1 MPVVTAVN
9 LKACFKKA
17 LGLNTDAPLDVR
29 FTCLKGG
36 MAFKL
41 SLKDVDLAALSSTQ
55 PAFTLKA
62 RELCVMVTHGE
73 NAKAVEVLSKSDH
86 DVRRF
91 LEILNGLPDA
101 VKELLLNTEGNN
113 ASESPVAG
121 GNAQQNSSSTSNYAS
136 PANAALST
144 APSVDFPQATSGS
157 PQSSPESSSTQTS
170 PPTSSYS
177 ASIKAQDRAQT
188 FSDLLVAL
196 AVIEIKGSF
205 LEGLFNIGYPEAGV
219 TGDTT
224 DSLPDANSDP
234 KAGTVRDRL
243 ELLALLK
250 KGTSLKEALFVA
262 SLPDF
267 ELFKLVKLRE
277 IALSFTLREDGQDLH
292 RTGDRIDTDLQGKH
306 VPFQRDSRAIAPVQ
320 GAPTQGVPAQGALT
334 DPELFAYTDFGSLL
348 TGLKEAFAEQLTR
361 AFYLQG
367 RVDLKVAGLNLT
379 FKGKLTVTN
388 CFCAGE
394 VELIGQDGK
403 SSPERTCTF
412 WEEGPEFFA
421 LRLVALKVYEK
432 ESAGDY
438 ALNEQ
443 DQGKARQLTS
453 PPASSASPAV
463 PSSLAATA
471 FPVGTSLILN
481 ASVNV
486 AGVKL
491 KAALSY
497 ANEAIEEAGI
507 FLEERLSFKELLESL
522 AKVSLNGFE
531 IVLNRGSYLRYTRQ
545 KDTQGTHGL
554 PSSPKAR
561 GSQGLPSAPGYTLSA
576 QLNLH
581 LHLLSFSLSGALTL
595 SFTKRAG
602 ATDCYGALQL
612 AKPLSL
618 FTIVTLRGSSESGT
632 QEKGP
637 LLYLSSG
644 SDSNQKGSGTRSVRE
659 NQAGTDNS
667 SNGDYRSEPEKHNR
681 AVNKA
686 GEEGPK
692 ALQALQTLHKSR
704 ALHGAHETHGERA
717 LRVGFKGDL
726 VLLKDIMLPLEV
738 ALKRDADKGEESLE
752 GTFSISHPAFSG
764 GKFSFYLSYTVATSS
779 VKGKRG
785 QGRFALTTDTPL
797 ELPDLN
803 VLKELCKSVDS
814 LPTGK
819 GCESLLDLYNK
830 ECETQ
835 DALNHRITPHFDF
848 SKEKKLT
855 LYVSVKIGAGD
866 VEAEENLF
874 YKKER
879 LDLLTLDLTAELSFS
894 GLIEETVKQIPQRLG
909 EIFKELFTSEE
920 GDTVRL
926 YGFLSYLFPK
936 LVGKVAVVMLCRS
949 ADPSLAEMVERR
961 KKSAPQRGRRK
972 AKTHKGSGGKGGK
985 RGFSFSD
992 ILDTL
997 CGGFAGGSGSFFGDV
1012 GLYAGSLFASAA
1024 FIGFYSE
1031 RLGKAEENDSY
1042 TEESEREE
1050 CVERLVP
1057 CYQRG
1062 FIPAGALITLADGTA
1077 LAIERVKAGDV
1088 VLGRDLKA
1096 HRVLCV
1102 IRTPLAGEPLVR
1114 ITYPA
1119 HLALAPVTVS
1129 AYSALATSAGERC
1142 PLNITDCPTLPPT
1155 ALKAADGSAF
1165 KELAPEDELYRY
1177 DTATG
1182 KVQSVSARGLSISEA
1197 GTAAA
1202 YTFYYAL
1209 ILEEATVAYFVDG
1222 LAVNQDL
1229 WQRQAFSEARL
1240 NQPPLRPP
1248 ASLSLLTPYFTLDK
1262 LTLSALC
1269 DLLPYTVSLEVR
1281 VYDCDVR
1288 ALSEA
1293 EAEFHELKDYAYS
1306 NSALSYPDLPLEM
1319 DIPKLSSDLYCC
1331 ISFSRYLDLGDRGG
1345 RLCSRPGLATLRIVG
1360 LQFATPPV
1368 YRADTGTLTFTLLST
1383 ARQAQV
1389 NLFLQDEVVARS
1401 LEVTVGQAFSYT
1413 LSAELRATLTED
1425 TPLTL
1430 EARVTDEESATAR
1443 TVTLEDGTQRDELFY
1458 TVTYVAYALISTAN
1472 SPEPTP
1478 TPTPEPEPEPPHP
1491 EPPEPGPEPLDP
1503 ADYLPLYAGA
1513 DLRAGSSLL
1522 NDFKLEKG
1530 EVRELHSYLVPTDPK
1545 ARALQVD
1552 YVTAQLLRCEHCLD
1566 RDFVLSHVSRTLEQ
1580 IGILEGERYL
1590 CVIAWSLLSLGLSS
1604 QILLEA
1610 LSELKRKGV
1619 NLSQASSSGEEVKAA
1634 CSLLNAYRE
1643 CLKDGVPCVVCKS
1656 LVSASERELST
1667 ALLPALAEIIHSDL
1681 SAARVYLKALGQLYG
1696 DSLSPERI
1704 GTFIMAL
1711 RPLTLLSWRTL
1722 LNLVS
1727 EIGPVSRESL
1737 SLEVKD
1743 APLGLY
1749 GDPERMLMESVAYAV
1764 SSDLEAGFMLEALT
1778 RQSLVPLTLEDG
1790 GIGLLLQGYHLEDLV
1805 KALPSQ
1811 GLSPL
1816 GTAQWVATVRRDLRL
1831 RLACALKAFRARHY
1845 PLKESL
1851 ESLQPCLASL
1861 SLPEQ
1866 CALIVECGYSVQELT
1881 DVLVSRGLSPLQV
1894 ASLIA
1899 GLHLN

>member
-9 LKACFKKA
+9 LKARFKQA

-41 SLKDVDLAALSSTQ
+41 CLKDVDLAALSSSQ

-73 NAKAVEVLSKSDH
+73 NAQAVEALSKSDP
-86 DVRRF
+86 DVRGL
-91 LEILNGLPDA
+91 LEILGGLPDT
-101 VKELLLNTEGNN
+101 VKALLLNTVSHKAQE
-113 ASESPVAG
+113 PIVAG
-121 GNAQQNSSSTSNYAS
+121 DNLKQEAS
-136 PANAALST
+136 PTPKSATPANATPFT
-144 APSVDFPQATSGS
+144 APLSFAPSEGNTPVSSGS
-157 PQSSPESSSTQTS
+157 LQRTPASAPESTPTHTS
-170 PPTSSYS
+170 PPTSSHPASTQTHDS
-177 ASIKAQDRAQT
+177 AVIFTDQ
-188 FSDLLVAL
+188 LVAL

-205 LEGLFNIGYPEAGV
+205 LEGLFNIGYPEAGEA
-219 TGDTT
+219 GAAT
-224 DSLPDANSDP
+224 DSLPDTNPDL
-234 KAGTVRDRL
+234 KAGIVRDRL

-250 KGTSLKEALFVA
+250 TGTSLKEALFVA

-292 RTGDRIDTDLQGKH
+292 RTGDRIDTDLQGKR
-306 VPFQRDSRAIAPVQ
+306 VPFQRDPKAVLPVQ
-320 GAPTQGVPAQGALT
+320 GTPTQGAPAQGFSGDA
-334 DPELFAYTDFGSLL
+334 ELFAYTDFVSLL
-348 TGLKEAFAEQLTR
+348 TGLNQAFAEHLTR

-394 VELIGQDGK
+394 VELTGQDGK
-403 SSPERTCTF
+403 SAPDKVCTF

-432 ESAGDY
+432 ESAGDH

-443 DQGKARQLTS
+443 GKDKARQLTA
-453 PPASSASPAV
+453 PPASSASPAA

-471 FPVGTSLILN
+471 FPAGTSLILN

-531 IVLNRGSYLRYTRQ
+531 IALNRGSYLRYTRQ

-554 PSSPKAR
+554 PGSPKAR
-561 GSQGLPSAPGYTLSA
+561 GSQGSPSAPGYTLSA
-576 QLNLH
+576 LLNLH
-581 LHLLSFSLSGALTL
+581 LQLLSFSLSGALTL
-595 SFTKRAG
+595 SFTQRAG

-644 SDSNQKGSGTRSVRE
+644 SDSNQKGSGTRSARE

-667 SNGDYRSEPEKHNR
+667 SNGDDRSEPEKHNR

-717 LRVGFKGDL
+717 LRVGFKGEL
-726 VLLKDIMLPLEV
+726 VLLKDLMLPLEV
-738 ALKRDADKGEESLE
+738 AVKRDADKGEESLE

-764 GKFSFYLSYTVATSS
+764 GKLNFYLSYTIATSS
-779 VKGKRG
+779 DKGKRG

-819 GCESLLDLYNK
+819 GCESLLDLFNK

-848 SKEKKLT
+848 SKEKQLT
-855 LYVSVKIGAGD
+855 LYVSVRIGAGD

-879 LDLLTLDLTAELSFS
+879 LDLLTFELKDDLSFT
-894 GLIEETVKQIPQRLG
+894 GLMDEAVKQIPERLG

-936 LVGKVAVVMLCRS
+936 FAGKVAEVMLCRS

-1031 RLGKAEENDSY
+1031 RSGEAEENDSY
-1042 TEESEREE
+1042 AEESEREE
-1050 CVERLVP
+1050 RVERLMP

-1062 FIPAGALITLADGTA
+1062 FIPEGALITLADGTA

-1096 HRVLCV
+1096 HRVLSV

-1129 AYSALATSAGERC
+1129 ASYR
-1142 PLNITDCPTLPPT
+1142 
-1155 ALKAADGSAF
+1155 LKGC
-1165 KELAPEDELYRY
+1165 
-1177 DTATG
+1177 G
-1182 KVQSVSARGLSISEA
+1182 
-1197 GTAAA
+1197 
-1202 YTFYYAL
+1202 
-1209 ILEEATVAYFVDG
+1209 
-1222 LAVNQDL
+1222 
-1229 WQRQAFSEARL
+1229 WQRIQ
-1240 NQPPLRPP
+1240 
-1248 ASLSLLTPYFTLDK
+1248 
-1262 LTLSALC
+1262 
-1269 DLLPYTVSLEVR
+1269 
-1281 VYDCDVR
+1281 
-1288 ALSEA
+1288 
-1293 EAEFHELKDYAYS
+1293 
-1306 NSALSYPDLPLEM
+1306 
-1319 DIPKLSSDLYCC
+1319 
-1331 ISFSRYLDLGDRGG
+1331 
-1345 RLCSRPGLATLRIVG
+1345 
-1360 LQFATPPV
+1360 
-1368 YRADTGTLTFTLLST
+1368 GTC
-1383 ARQAQV
+1383 
-1389 NLFLQDEVVARS
+1389 
-1401 LEVTVGQAFSYT
+1401 
-1413 LSAELRATLTED
+1413 
-1425 TPLTL
+1425 P
-1430 EARVTDEESATAR
+1430 
-1443 TVTLEDGTQRDELFY
+1443 
-1458 TVTYVAYALISTAN
+1458 
-1472 SPEPTP
+1472 
-1478 TPTPEPEPEPPHP
+1478 
-1491 EPPEPGPEPLDP
+1491 
-1503 ADYLPLYAGA
+1503 
-1513 DLRAGSSLL
+1513 
-1522 NDFKLEKG
+1522 
-1530 EVRELHSYLVPTDPK
+1530 
-1545 ARALQVD
+1545 
-1552 YVTAQLLRCEHCLD
+1552 
-1566 RDFVLSHVSRTLEQ
+1566 
-1580 IGILEGERYL
+1580 
-1590 CVIAWSLLSLGLSS
+1590 
-1604 QILLEA
+1604 
-1610 LSELKRKGV
+1610 
-1619 NLSQASSSGEEVKAA
+1619 
-1634 CSLLNAYRE
+1634 
-1643 CLKDGVPCVVCKS
+1643 
-1656 LVSASERELST
+1656 
-1667 ALLPALAEIIHSDL
+1667 
-1681 SAARVYLKALGQLYG
+1681 
-1696 DSLSPERI
+1696 
-1704 GTFIMAL
+1704 
-1711 RPLTLLSWRTL
+1711 
-1722 LNLVS
+1722 
-1727 EIGPVSRESL
+1727 
-1737 SLEVKD
+1737 
-1743 APLGLY
+1743 
-1749 GDPERMLMESVAYAV
+1749 
-1764 SSDLEAGFMLEALT
+1764 
-1778 RQSLVPLTLEDG
+1778 
-1790 GIGLLLQGYHLEDLV
+1790 
-1805 KALPSQ
+1805 
-1811 GLSPL
+1811 
-1816 GTAQWVATVRRDLRL
+1816 
-1831 RLACALKAFRARHY
+1831 
-1845 PLKESL
+1845 
-1851 ESLQPCLASL
+1851 
-1861 SLPEQ
+1861 
-1866 CALIVECGYSVQELT
+1866 
-1881 DVLVSRGLSPLQV
+1881 
-1894 ASLIA
+1894 
-1899 GLHLN
+1899 

>member
-1 MPVVTAVN
+1 MLVVTAVN

-62 RELCVMVTHGE
+62 RELCVMITHGE
-73 NAKAVEVLSKSDH
+73 NAQAVEALSKSDP
-86 DVRRF
+86 DVRGL
-91 LEILNGLPDA
+91 LEILGGLPDT
-101 VKELLLNTEGNN
+101 VKALLLHTAGNK
-113 ASESPVAG
+113 AQETPVAG
-121 GNAQQNSSSTSNYAS
+121 TNLKQESSPTPKSAT
-136 PANAALST
+136 PATATPFTATRSS
-144 APSVDFPQATSGS
+144 APSEDTTSATSGS
-157 PQSSPESSSTQTS
+157 RQRAPASSSRSTPTHTS
-170 PPTSSYS
+170 LPPSPLP
-177 ASIKAQDRAQT
+177 ASIQAQGTSVT
-188 FSDLLVAL
+188 FSDQLVAL

-219 TGDTT
+219 TEAAT

-243 ELLALLK
+243 ELIALLK
-250 KGTSLKEALFVA
+250 TGTLKEALFVA

-277 IALSFTLREDGQDLH
+277 IALSFTLREDGQDLQ

-334 DPELFAYTDFGSLL
+334 DPELFAYTDFVSLL

-432 ESAGDY
+432 ESAGGH

-453 PPASSASPAV
+453 PPASSDSPAV

-531 IVLNRGSYLRYTRQ
+531 IALNRGSYLSYTRQ

-554 PSSPKAR
+554 P
-561 GSQGLPSAPGYTLSA
+561 GSPSAPGYTLSA

-581 LHLLSFSLSGALTL
+581 LQLLSFSLSGALTL
-595 SFTKRAG
+595 GFTKSAVE
-602 ATDCYGALQL
+602 TDFYGALHL
-612 AKPLSL
+612 VKPLSL
-618 FTIVTLRGSSESGT
+618 FTIATLRGSSESGT

-644 SDSNQKGSGTRSVRE
+644 SGGNQKGSGNRSVRE
-659 NQAGTDNS
+659 NQAGTGNS
-667 SNGDYRSEPEKHNR
+667 SNRDDRSEHEKRSR
-681 AVNKA
+681 AENKA
-686 GEEGPK
+686 G
-692 ALQALQTLHKSR
+692 AWSTQALHDLQKSR
-704 ALHGAHETHGERA
+704 TLHGAYGSHGERA
-717 LRVGFKGDL
+717 LRIGFKGDL
-726 VLLKDIMLPLEV
+726 VLLKDLMLPLEV

-819 GCESLLDLYNK
+819 GCESLLDLFNK

-879 LDLLTLDLTAELSFS
+879 LDLLTWDLTAELSFS
-894 GLIEETVKQIPQRLG
+894 GLIEETVKQIPERLG

-936 LVGKVAVVMLCRS
+936 LAVKVAEVMLCRS

-1012 GLYAGSLFASAA
+1012 GLYAGSLFASAV

-1031 RLGKAEENDSY
+1031 RSGKAEENGSY
-1042 TEESEREE
+1042 AEESERETR
-1050 CVERLVP
+1050 VERLVP

-1096 HRVLCV
+1096 HRVLSV

-1209 ILEEATVAYFVDG
+1209 ILEEATAAYFVDG

-1229 WQRQAFSEARL
+1229 WQRLAFSEARL

-1293 EAEFHELKDYAYS
+1293 EAELHELKDYAYS

-1319 DIPKLSSDLYCC
+1319 DIPKLSSDLYCR
-1331 ISFSRYLDLGDRGG
+1331 ISFSRYLDLGERGG

-1383 ARQAQV
+1383 AKQAQV

-1478 TPTPEPEPEPPHP
+1478 APTPEPEP
-1491 EPPEPGPEPLDP
+1491 
-1503 ADYLPLYAGA
+1503 
-1513 DLRAGSSLL
+1513 
-1522 NDFKLEKG
+1522 
-1530 EVRELHSYLVPTDPK
+1530 
-1545 ARALQVD
+1545 
-1552 YVTAQLLRCEHCLD
+1552 
-1566 RDFVLSHVSRTLEQ
+1566 
-1580 IGILEGERYL
+1580 
-1590 CVIAWSLLSLGLSS
+1590 
-1604 QILLEA
+1604 
-1610 LSELKRKGV
+1610 
-1619 NLSQASSSGEEVKAA
+1619 
-1634 CSLLNAYRE
+1634 
-1643 CLKDGVPCVVCKS
+1643 
-1656 LVSASERELST
+1656 
-1667 ALLPALAEIIHSDL
+1667 
-1681 SAARVYLKALGQLYG
+1681 
-1696 DSLSPERI
+1696 
-1704 GTFIMAL
+1704 
-1711 RPLTLLSWRTL
+1711 
-1722 LNLVS
+1722 
-1727 EIGPVSRESL
+1727 
-1737 SLEVKD
+1737 
-1743 APLGLY
+1743 
-1749 GDPERMLMESVAYAV
+1749 
-1764 SSDLEAGFMLEALT
+1764 
-1778 RQSLVPLTLEDG
+1778 
-1790 GIGLLLQGYHLEDLV
+1790 
-1805 KALPSQ
+1805 
-1811 GLSPL
+1811 
-1816 GTAQWVATVRRDLRL
+1816 
-1831 RLACALKAFRARHY
+1831 
-1845 PLKESL
+1845 
-1851 ESLQPCLASL
+1851 
-1861 SLPEQ
+1861 
-1866 CALIVECGYSVQELT
+1866 
-1881 DVLVSRGLSPLQV
+1881 
-1894 ASLIA
+1894 
-1899 GLHLN
+1899 

>member
-394 VELIGQDGK
+394 VELVGQDGK
-403 SSPERTCTF
+403 SSPDKACTF

-421 LRLVALKVYEK
+421 LRLVALKVYAK
-432 ESAGDY
+432 ESVSDH

-443 DQGKARQLTS
+443 GKDKARQLTA
-453 PPASSASPAV
+453 PPASSSSLAV
-463 PSSLAATA
+463 PSSLASTA
-471 FPVGTSLILN
+471 FPAGTSLILN

-486 AGVKL
+486 AGVKM
-491 KAALSY
+491 KAALRY
-497 ANEAIEEAGI
+497 TNETIEEAGI
-507 FLEERLSFKELLESL
+507 FLEERLSFKDLLESL

-531 IVLNRGSYLRYTRQ
+531 IALNRGSYLSYTRQ
-545 KDTQGTHGL
+545 KLSQGTQGTQG
-554 PSSPKAR
+554 SPKAR
-561 GSQGLPSAPGYTLSA
+561 GSPGAQVTPGYTLSA
-576 QLNLH
+576 QLNLS
-581 LHLLSFSLSGALTL
+581 LQLLSFSLSGALTL
-595 SFTKRAG
+595 SFTKSAG
-602 ATDCYGALQL
+602 VTYFYGALQL

-618 FTIVTLRGSSESGT
+618 FTIVTLRGCSECGT

-644 SDSNQKGSGTRSVRE
+644 NDSSHYSSDDQTGTGIRSGRGGMSDPE
-659 NQAGTDNS
+659 N
-667 SNGDYRSEPEKHNR
+667 HNL

-686 GEEGPK
+686 GAGNPQALH
-692 ALQALQTLHKSR
+692 ALQKSR
-704 ALHGAHETHGERA
+704 TLHGAHEVHEANGDRV

-738 ALKRDADKGEESLE
+738 ALKRDAEKGEESLE

-764 GKFSFYLSYTVATSS
+764 GKLNFYLSYTVATSS

-803 VLKELCKSVDS
+803 VLKELCKSVDN

-819 GCESLLDLYNK
+819 GCASLLDLLNK
-830 ECETQ
+830 ECEQQ
-835 DALNHRITPHFDF
+835 DPLNHRVTPHFDF
-848 SKEKKLT
+848 SKEKKLM
-855 LYVSVKIGAGD
+855 LYVSVRIGTGD

-879 LDLLTLDLTAELSFS
+879 LDLLTLDLKDDLSFT
-894 GLIEETVKQIPQRLG
+894 GLIDEAVRQLPERLG

-926 YGFLSYLFPK
+926 YSLLSYLFPRFA
-936 LVGKVAVVMLCRS
+936 GKVSEVLLCRS
-949 ADPSLAEMVERR
+949 ADPSLAETVERR
-961 KKSAPQRGRRK
+961 KKSTPKRGRRK
-972 AKTHKGSGGKGGK
+972 AKRKKGSGGKGGK

-1012 GLYAGSLFASAA
+1012 GLYAGSLFATAA

-1031 RLGKAEENDSY
+1031 RTGKAEENDSY
-1042 TEESEREE
+1042 GEESERELT
-1050 CVERLVP
+1050 VERLVP

-1062 FIPAGALITLADGTA
+1062 FIPEGGLITLADGTA
-1077 LAIERVKAGDV
+1077 LAIERVKAGDE
-1088 VLGRDLKA
+1088 VLGSDLKA

-1114 ITYPA
+1114 IAYPA
-1119 HLALAPVTVS
+1119 HLGLAPVTVS
-1129 AYSALATSAGERC
+1129 VYTALATAAGEHC
-1142 PLNITDCPTLPPT
+1142 PLKVSDTPTLPPT
-1155 ALKAADGSAF
+1155 ALKAADGSTL
-1165 KELAPEDELYRY
+1165 KELAPEDELFRY
-1177 DTATG
+1177 DVSTG

-1197 GTAAA
+1197 GTASA

-1209 ILEEATVAYFVDG
+1209 ILEDASAAYFVDG

-1229 WQRQAFSEARL
+1229 WQRQAFSVARL
-1240 NQPPLRPP
+1240 NRPPLRSP
-1248 ASLSLLTPYFTLDK
+1248 ASLSLLKPYFTLDK
-1262 LTLSALC
+1262 LTLSSLC
-1269 DLLPYTVSLEVR
+1269 DLLPYAVSLEMS

-1293 EAEFHELKDYAYS
+1293 EAELHELKDYAYS

-1319 DIPKLSSDLYCC
+1319 EIPKLASDLYCRV
-1331 ISFSRYLDLGDRGG
+1331 SFSRYVDLGESGG
-1345 RLCSRPGLATLRIVG
+1345 KLCSRPGLATLRIVG

-1727 EIGPVSRESL
+1727 EIGLVSRESL

-1790 GIGLLLQGYHLEDLV
+1790 GIGLLLQGYHIEDLV
-1805 KALPSQ
+1805 KVLPSQ

-1816 GTAQWVATVRRDLRL
+1816 GTAQWVATVRRELRL
-1831 RLACALKAFRARHY
+1831 RLVCALKAFRARHY

-1851 ESLQPCLASL
+1851 EILQPCLASL

-1899 GLHLN
+1899 GFHLN